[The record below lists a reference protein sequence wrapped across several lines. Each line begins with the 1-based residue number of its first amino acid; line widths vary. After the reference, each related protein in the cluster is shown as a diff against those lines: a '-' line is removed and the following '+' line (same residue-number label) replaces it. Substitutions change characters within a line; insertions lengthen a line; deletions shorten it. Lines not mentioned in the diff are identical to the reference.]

1 MAISIVSTWSH
12 LFPRITSYRLE
23 ESYVLEIVEELPSDE
38 IPHMVLYDVF
48 RPSTAIKAS
57 DCTITDRTHTF
68 ESLCE
73 FQSRINQSLSELQ
86 ANFLA
91 LGLEVESYKVRNLLG
106 LKNAFVDTFESVVDV
121 DMSKSSGYRYINTR
135 FEL

>member
-1 MAISIVSTWSH
+1 VME
-12 LFPRITSYRLE
+12 L
-23 ESYVLEIVEELPSDE
+23 VEELPRDDV
-38 IPHMVLYDVF
+38 PHMVLYDVF
-48 RPSTAIKAS
+48 RPMTALRAA
-57 DCTITDRTHTF
+57 DCTIVSRVHSF
-68 ESLCE
+68 ESLCA
-73 FQSRINQSLSELQ
+73 FQSRINQALSEMQ

-121 DMSKSSGYRYINTR
+121 DMSRSNGYRYVNTR